1 MDGNEPE
8 ASGSGWYAA
17 TAVAAPERPHLTI
30 DQDVDVCVVGGGLA
44 GLTVAREV
52 AKRGWSVV
60 ILEGRRVA
68 WNASGRNCGFVMP
81 GFAERIDAL
90 VERVGLDT
98 AKALWKLSEDGLAYV
113 RDTIRDTG
121 MPGVEPVAGWLDVSK
136 TDDGDALLAHIRLLN
151 EVGAE
156 IEGWP
161 VEQVRA
167 NLKTSRYFHAVHYPT
182 AFHIHPLNYA
192 LGLAA
197 AAEAAGVKIFENSPA
212 LSIDPAGVRKRVITP
227 SGRVRAAHVV
237 LAGNVHLG
245 GLMPRLSGTLV
256 PVTTYVGVTAK
267 LGAKLTEAVAY
278 AGAVSDSEHADN
290 HYRVVDGDRLMWAGR
305 MTVWEREPRR
315 YAKTL
320 AADIRRLYPQLGKVE
335 MEHVW
340 NGTLGRT
347 VHRMPQ
353 IGELQPGLYVASG
366 FGGHGINTSAM
377 AGELI
382 ARAVVE
388 NDQTWRLFSGYEL
401 IWAGGPAG
409 RFVAQTSYWA
419 RRIGERFG
427 ADRAHRREVT
437 QQQDEEGDA
446 TPEALDETPIAP
458 EAPVETARTVAEQ
471 TPESK
476 KASGNRGPKSRRRKK
491 DATPANTSTSSDR
504 ATASP
509 DEQVI

>member
-8 ASGSGWYAA
+8 TSGSTWYAA
-17 TAVAAPERPHLTI
+17 TAVAVPERPHLTI
-30 DQDVDVCVVGGGLA
+30 DQDVDVCVIGGGLA

-60 ILEGRRVA
+60 VLEGRRVA
-68 WNASGRNCGFVMP
+68 WNASGRNCGFVLP
-81 GFAERIDAL
+81 GFAERLDAL

-98 AKALWKLSEDGLAYV
+98 AKAMWKLSEAGVSYV

-121 MPGVEPVAGWLDVSK
+121 MAGVEPAAGWLDVSK

-151 EVGAE
+151 EFGAN

-161 VEQVRA
+161 IEQVRA
-167 NLKTSRYFHAVHYPT
+167 SLKTSRYFHAVHYPT

-192 LGLAA
+192 LSLAA

-227 SGRVRAAHVV
+227 SGRVRAAQVV

-245 GLMPRLSGTLV
+245 GLMPRLSATLV

-267 LGAKLTEAVAY
+267 LGAKLSDAVAY
-278 AGAVSDSEHADN
+278 AGAVSDSEYADN

-305 MTVWEREPRR
+305 MTTWEREPRR

-320 AADIRRLYPQLGKVE
+320 AADIRRLYPQLGKIE

-382 ARAVVE
+382 ARAIVE
-388 NDQTWRLFSGYEL
+388 NDPTWRLFSGYEL

-427 ADRAHRREVT
+427 ADRAHRREVAL
-437 QQQDEEGDA
+437 QADEVADTA
-446 TPEALDETPIAP
+446 EAPDEAPIAP
-458 EAPVETARTVAEQ
+458 EPPVEAARTVAEQ
-471 TPESK
+471 TPEPK
-476 KASGNRGPKSRRRKK
+476 KATENRGPKSRRREK
-491 DATPANTSTSSDR
+491 DATTANTSASSDR
-504 ATASP
+504 TTAAP
-509 DEQVI
+509 DEQMI

>member
-1 MDGNEPE
+1 
-8 ASGSGWYAA
+8 
-17 TAVAAPERPHLTI
+17 
-30 DQDVDVCVVGGGLA
+30 
-44 GLTVAREV
+44 
-52 AKRGWSVV
+52 
-60 ILEGRRVA
+60 
-68 WNASGRNCGFVMP
+68 
-81 GFAERIDAL
+81 
-90 VERVGLDT
+90 
-98 AKALWKLSEDGLAYV
+98 
-113 RDTIRDTG
+113 

-136 TDDGDALLAHIRLLN
+136 TDDGDALLTHIRLLN
-151 EVGAE
+151 EVGAQT
-156 IEGWP
+156 EGWP

-167 NLKTSRYFHAVHYPT
+167 SLKTSRYFHAVHYPA

-227 SGRVRAAHVV
+227 TGRVRAAQVV

-267 LGAKLTEAVAY
+267 LGAKLNEAVAY
-278 AGAVSDSEHADN
+278 AGAVSDSEYADN
-290 HYRVVDGDRLMWAGR
+290 HYRIVDGDRLMWAGR
-305 MTVWEREPRR
+305 MTTWEREPRR

-320 AADIRRLYPQLGKVE
+320 AADIQRLYPVLGKVE

-382 ARAVVE
+382 SRAIVE

-409 RFVAQTSYWA
+409 RVVAQTGYWA
-419 RRIGERFG
+419 RRLGERFG
-427 ADRAHRREVT
+427 ADRAHRRDLA
-437 QQQDEEGDA
+437 QPLDA
-446 TPEALDETPIAP
+446 DTGPTPERLDDTPIAP
-458 EAPVETARTVAEQ
+458 ATPIEAAGTVAEQ
-471 TPESK
+471 PPEPK
-476 KASGNRGPKSRRRKK
+476 KTNEKRGPKSRRRKK
-491 DATPANTSTSSDR
+491 DATTANT
-504 ATASP
+504 
-509 DEQVI
+509 